1 MSTQSDE
8 DLDFAADLEAA
19 LTQQQPAPIEEEA
32 PENETAEEQE
42 ERLYRRE
49 GRRFVAK
56 EEKKAEA
63 EAEAEAE
70 PKPEGEQQQAA
81 APKPEKRPTWYKDEY
96 GDWGKLPENF
106 RNALREQERHAA
118 QAIEKHS
125 TAAKAWEPVNKALEP
140 YMQQLQ
146 ASGVSGPQYVSNLI
160 EADKYLR
167 ADPVAAI
174 NWLAQSYLGAGWDI
188 QALAEWQ
195 AQQGYQ
201 PQKIDP
207 VKQELEQ
214 LRAEM
219 QQLQQAPV
227 RQRQEAVNEQIRQWS
242 QDKPDFEAV
251 KPYMAAIANQNPQG
265 NLDTW
270 YEQARWAHPEIR
282 ERILAER
289 EGKRIA
295 GLKDK
300 RQAGAQTP
308 HGAPM
313 PNAQPRRTRNKSW
326 DIEADLNEAFDEA
339 GLN

>member
-1 MSTQSDE
+1 MTMPSDD

-19 LTQQQPAPIEEEA
+19 LNGPAPAPIEEEA
-32 PENETAEEQE
+32 PANETAEEQE

-56 EEKKAEA
+56 EDKAKEEQEA
-63 EAEAEAE
+63 APE
-70 PKPEGEQQQAA
+70 PAQAQQQA

-96 GDWGKLPENF
+96 GDWSKLPENF
-106 RNALREQERHAA
+106 RNALKEQERHAA
-118 QAIEKHS
+118 QAIERHS
-125 TAAKAWEPVNKALEP
+125 TAAKAWEPVQKAIEP
-140 YMQQLQ
+140 YQQQL
-146 ASGVSGPQYVSNLI
+146 AAMGMNGPQYVSNLI

-167 ADPVAAI
+167 ADPIAAL

-201 PQKIDP
+201 AQKIDP
-207 VKQELEQ
+207 VKQELDQ
-214 LRAEM
+214 LRAQL
-219 QQLQQAPV
+219 QQLQEMPI
-227 RQRQEAVNEQIRQWS
+227 RQRQESAQEQIRQWS

-251 KPYMAAIANQNPQG
+251 KPYMAAIAKQNPNG
-265 NLDTW
+265 TLEDW
-270 YEQARWAHPEIR
+270 YAAARWAHPEIR
-282 ERILAER
+282 ERILQE
-289 EGKRIA
+289 EQDKRVA
-295 GLKDK
+295 ALKGK

-313 PNAQPRRTRNKSW
+313 PNAQPRRTRNSKAW
-326 DIEADLNEAFDEA
+326 DIEADLAEAFDEA

>member
-1 MSTQSDE
+1 MSMQSDE
-8 DLDFAADLEAA
+8 DIDFAADLEAA
-19 LTQQQPAPIEEEA
+19 LTQQEPALAEKEE
-32 PENETAEEQE
+32 PENETADEQE
-42 ERLYRRE
+42 ERLYKRE

-56 EEKKAEA
+56 EEKKEEA
-63 EAEAEAE
+63 EAEA
-70 PKPEGEQQQAA
+70 KPEGEPQQAA

-106 RNALREQERHAA
+106 RNALRDQERHAA

-125 TAAKAWEPVNKALEP
+125 TAAKAWEPVQKAIEP
-140 YMQQLQ
+140 YQQEL
-146 ASGVSGPQYVSNLI
+146 ASMGLNAPQYVGNLI

-214 LRAEM
+214 LRAQM

-227 RQRQEAVNEQIRQWS
+227 RQQQETVQRHIADWAK
-242 QDKPDFEAV
+242 DKPDFDTV
-251 KPYMAAIANQNPQG
+251 RHTMAALAKQSPEAS
-265 NLDTW
+265 LDDL
-270 YEQARWAHPEIR
+270 YREAQWAHPETR

-289 EGKRIA
+289 EGKRLQE
-295 GLKDK
+295 LKGK

-308 HGAPM
+308 HGAPA